1 MYGTGADLQI
11 KHDGSNSYISNNT
24 GALYV
29 QQLADDSD
37 IVFQSDDGSG
47 GVTEYFRLDGSSTY
61 NIFSKDLYL
70 IDNVIL
76 RVGTGNDLRIFH
88 DGSGSKVENY
98 TGNLTIQQRADDSDI
113 VFQCDDGSG
122 GITDYLR
129 LDGSTPTVV
138 FSKSSIHTDNIG
150 AYFGTGLDLQIF
162 HDGTDSKIENGTG
175 DLYIRNNTDDKDIIF
190 RCDDG
195 SGGLATY
202 FKLDGSFADSTFR
215 YTVWADNSIVA
226 LGANADLS
234 IYHNATNS
242 IISNSTGNLTIQNTS
257 DDSDII
263 FKSDDGSGGVTEYF
277 RLDGG
282 TEQNVVSKN
291 MRFEDSVQCQFGAG
305 TDLRIYHNG
314 SDSYVQQTGTG
325 DLIIE
330 NTTDDKDIAFKCDD
344 GSGGIE
350 TYINIDG
357 SARATKFQRPT
368 FYTDSISAKFGTDG
382 DMLVYHSGST
392 GYIEN
397 HTGHFQ
403 LIQQVDDHD
412 IIFKS
417 DDGSSGTTEYF
428 RLDGGTTSM
437 VASKN
442 ITFVDNIR
450 ATFGSGSDMQIY
462 HNSTSGNGIIEN
474 NTGDL
479 VIQNNLDDK
488 DVIFKSDNGSGGII
502 EYLRL
507 DGSDE
512 RLTVNA
518 PNGMLFFDNIKAK
531 FGTGSD
537 VEIFHNGTHSF
548 ITNGTGD
555 LTIANYADDR
565 SIYFQSDDGGGNTAN
580 YIQIDGANVRTL
592 FSVNAEFSDNV
603 KAKFG
608 DSDDLQIFHDG
619 SNSRI
624 NEIGTGNLIIQS
636 TNFQLLKDDGGEFIM
651 QGISDAEV
659 SLYYNGS
666 KKFETTNTGALVT
679 GDLEIANSSDGI
691 ILESPNGTR
700 FRITVDNSGNL
711 STTSL

>member
-1 MYGTGADLQI
+1 MM
-11 KHDGSNSYISNNT
+11 
-24 GALYV
+24 V
-29 QQLADDSD
+29 
-37 IVFQSDDGSG
+37 V
-47 GVTEYFRLDGSSTY
+47 V
-61 NIFSKDLYL
+61 
-70 IDNVIL
+70 
-76 RVGTGNDLRIFH
+76 
-88 DGSGSKVENY
+88 
-98 TGNLTIQQRADDSDI
+98 
-113 VFQCDDGSG
+113 
-122 GITDYLR
+122 
-129 LDGSTPTVV
+129 VV

-175 DLYIRNNTDDKDIIF
+175 DLYIRNNTDDKDILF
-190 RCDDG
+190 QSDDG

-215 YTVWADNSIVA
+215 YTVWEDNSIVA

-234 IYHNATNS
+234 IYHDATDS

-263 FKSDDGSGGVTEYF
+263 FKSDDGSGGTTTYMF
-277 RLDGG
+277 LDGSLKKTQFWQSTRHIDNVYATFG
-282 TEQNVVSKN
+282 TS
-291 MRFEDSVQCQFGAG
+291 D
-305 TDLRIYHNG
+305 DLQIYHDSSN
-314 SDSYVQQTGTG
+314 SYVQQTGTG

-330 NTTDDKDIAFKCDD
+330 NTTDDKDITFKCDD